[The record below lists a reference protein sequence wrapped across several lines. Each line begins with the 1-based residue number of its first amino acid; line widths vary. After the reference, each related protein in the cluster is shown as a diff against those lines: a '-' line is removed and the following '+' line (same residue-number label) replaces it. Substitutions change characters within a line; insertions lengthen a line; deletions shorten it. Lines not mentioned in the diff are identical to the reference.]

1 MFHAGDHAGGYFL
14 TQAEE
19 SAYLRRVLWNGK
31 EGIYARAV
39 RGLTDSEIAAA
50 IPAVIGTLEGL
61 DNGAQSE
68 AIDRWR
74 KHRGSLAILG
84 LWLISESRARCGPR
98 YVAEKDS
105 VVALQYGSTSTS
117 WSTPDWFAD
126 DQILDLLS

>member
-1 MFHAGDHAGGYFL
+1 MFRAGDQAGGYFP

-19 SAYLRRVLWNGK
+19 AAYLRRVLWNGK

-39 RGLTDSEIAAA
+39 RELTAAEIDAA
-50 IPAVIGTLEGL
+50 IPAVVATLEGISTS
-61 DNGAQSE
+61 AQGG

-98 YVAEKDS
+98 YVAEKAS
-105 VVALQYGSTSTS
+105 VVALQYGSPSPS
-117 WSTPDWFAD
+117 WTAPDWFAS
-126 DQILDLLS
+126 DQILDLLN